1 MNNMLN
7 SNLLNLLAGVDKE
20 KLEQVSNMVKN
31 MSKEDLNNLV
41 GMLGINNSQNNRSTN
56 PNGQWSKRSCS

>member
-41 GMLGINNSQNNRSTN
+41 GMLGMNNSQDNRNTN
-56 PNGQWSKRSCS
+56 PNG

>member
-1 MNNMLN
+1 MNNMFN

-41 GMLGINNSQNNRSTN
+41 GMLGINNNPTNNSNNTN
-56 PNGQWSKRSCS
+56 N

>member
-20 KLEQVSNMVKN
+20 KLNQVSNMIKN

-41 GMLGINNSQNNRSTN
+41 GMLGMNKDGNNTSIN
-56 PNGQWSKRSCS
+56 PNG

>member
-41 GMLGINNSQNNRSTN
+41 GMLGMSNNRDNKSTN
-56 PNGQWSKRSCS
+56 PNG

>member
-20 KLEQVSNMVKN
+20 KLEQVSNMVRN

-41 GMLGINNSQNNRSTN
+41 GMLGMNNNGNNKSTN
-56 PNGQWSKRSCS
+56 PNG

>member
-1 MNNMLN
+1 MNNLLN

-41 GMLGINNSQNNRSTN
+41 GMLGINNKNNNRNTSQN
-56 PNGQWSKRSCS
+56 G

>member
-41 GMLGINNSQNNRSTN
+41 GMLGMNNNRDPKSTN
-56 PNGQWSKRSCS
+56 PNG

>member
-7 SNLLNLLAGVDKE
+7 SNLLNMLAGVDKQ

-31 MSKEDLNNLV
+31 MSKDDLNNLIS
-41 GMLGINNSQNNRSTN
+41 MLGVGGNQNLDNFQNSNT
-56 PNGQWSKRSCS
+56 PNK

>member
-7 SNLLNLLAGVDKE
+7 SNLLNMLAGVDKQ

-31 MSKEDLNNLV
+31 MSKDDLTNLMN
-41 GMLGINNSQNNRSTN
+41 MLGVNSSTTKQEEN
-56 PNGQWSKRSCS
+56 TKSN

>member
-7 SNLLNLLAGVDKE
+7 SNLLNMLAGVDKQ

-31 MSKEDLNNLV
+31 MSKDDLNNLMN
-41 GMLGINNSQNNRSTN
+41 MLGVNGNSNQEGNTTN
-56 PNGQWSKRSCS
+56 T

>member
-20 KLEQVSNMVKN
+20 KLEQVSNMVRN
-31 MSKEDLNNLV
+31 MSKDDLNNLV
-41 GMLGINNSQNNRSTN
+41 GMLGINNTN
-56 PNGQWSKRSCS
+56 SEQK

>member
-7 SNLLNLLAGVDKE
+7 SNLLSLLAGVDKD

-31 MSKEDLNNLV
+31 MSKDDLNNLV
-41 GMLGINNSQNNRSTN
+41 RMLGINNTN
-56 PNGQWSKRSCS
+56 TQQ

>member
-7 SNLLNLLAGVDKE
+7 SNLLNMLAGVDKQ

-31 MSKEDLNNLV
+31 MSKDDLTNLMN
-41 GMLGINNSQNNRSTN
+41 MLGVNSSSTTKQEENTKSNQN
-56 PNGQWSKRSCS
+56 G

>member
-20 KLEQVSNMVKN
+20 KLNQVSNMIKN

-41 GMLGINNSQNNRSTN
+41 GMLGLNKNGNNTNIN
-56 PNGQWSKRSCS
+56 PNGQ

>member
-1 MNNMLN
+1 MNNILN

-20 KLEQVSNMVKN
+20 KLNQVSNMVKN

-41 GMLGINNSQNNRSTN
+41 GMLGMNKEGNTQNIT
-56 PNGQWSKRSCS
+56 PNGQ

>member
-7 SNLLNLLAGVDKE
+7 SNLLNMLAGVDKQ

-31 MSKEDLNNLV
+31 MSKDDLTNLMN
-41 GMLGINNSQNNRSTN
+41 MLGVNSNSSNTTKQEENTKSN
-56 PNGQWSKRSCS
+56 